1 VLDVYAYAGS
11 VGPAAAL
18 GDRRYTCH
26 PTFNHYLVSK
36 IPRAEIRAF
45 MEFLIDSLSLPL
57 GFHQHRPT
65 IIYEDCV
72 TAHRAFEAHSSRH
85 PIRRRRC
92 LWRWWSGSDMGWW
105 GI

>member
-1 VLDVYAYAGS
+1 
-11 VGPAAAL
+11 
-18 GDRRYTCH
+18 
-26 PTFNHYLVSK
+26 
-36 IPRAEIRAF
+36 
-45 MEFLIDSLSLPL
+45 
-57 GFHQHRPT
+57 
-65 IIYEDCV
+65 V

>member
-1 VLDVYAYAGS
+1 MLDVYAYAGS

-45 MEFLIDSLSLPL
+45 IEFLIAFIEFVIAFIEFLIDSLSPSW
-57 GFHQHRPT
+57 FSPT
-65 IIYEDCV
+65 SPD
-72 TAHRAFEAHSSRH
+72 HHL
-85 PIRRRRC
+85 RRLRDRTQS
-92 LWRWWSGSDMGWW
+92 L
-105 GI
+105 

>member
-1 VLDVYAYAGS
+1 MLDVYAYAGS

-45 MEFLIDSLSLPL
+45 IEFLIAFIEFLIAFIEFLIAFIEFLIDSLSPSW
-57 GFHQHRPT
+57 FSPT
-65 IIYEDCV
+65 SPD
-72 TAHRAFEAHSSRH
+72 HHL
-85 PIRRRRC
+85 RRLRDRTQS
-92 LWRWWSGSDMGWW
+92 L
-105 GI
+105 

>member
-1 VLDVYAYAGS
+1 MLDVYAYAGS

-45 MEFLIDSLSLPL
+45 MEFLIAFMEFLINRLSLSPSW
-57 GFHQHRPT
+57 FSPT
-65 IIYEDCV
+65 SPD
-72 TAHRAFEAHSSRH
+72 HHL
-85 PIRRRRC
+85 RRLRDRTQS
-92 LWRWWSGSDMGWW
+92 L
-105 GI
+105 